1 MFCSKCGKEI
11 PENIDAKFCSYC
23 GATIPFLGNQN
34 PDSRSASEDSL
45 RTISGVGNSSGNSG
59 GSVTL
64 SSVNTINQVTVAGM
78 QRFVLIILTAFSS
91 FGLFLPLV
99 RIEGSILGQS
109 RGEVYSIARFLVE
122 MEDITSVFGSDANMA
137 IILLLV
143 SAMIF
148 IASAIM
154 GLPSLY
160 SAIIKKD
167 YNDSDEGAVKSAIL
181 GLIGVIMVWIVTIV
195 SSNLLKQK
203 VYWGSASMGLSGL
216 GYVYL
221 IGTIVIYVLVKRESV
236 AKTIENTS
244 NNETHEANH

>member
-1 MFCSKCGKEI
+1 
-11 PENIDAKFCSYC
+11 
-23 GATIPFLGNQN
+23 
-34 PDSRSASEDSL
+34 
-45 RTISGVGNSSGNSG
+45 
-59 GSVTL
+59 
-64 SSVNTINQVTVAGM
+64 M

-137 IILLLV
+137 IINMAIILLLV

-195 SSNLLKQK
+195 ISSLLKQK

>member
-1 MFCSKCGKEI
+1 M
-11 PENIDAKFCSYC
+11 
-23 GATIPFLGNQN
+23 
-34 PDSRSASEDSL
+34 
-45 RTISGVGNSSGNSG
+45 
-59 GSVTL
+59 
-64 SSVNTINQVTVAGM
+64 
-78 QRFVLIILTAFSS
+78 
-91 FGLFLPLV
+91 
-99 RIEGSILGQS
+99 
-109 RGEVYSIARFLVE
+109 YSIARFLVE